1 MVSSFNPSANAKL
14 YAAPDDLKTVGYRSK
29 NAASQAARPILRKSQ
44 SMKQSTTQYQSINAH
59 SGPESVCV
67 PAQVHTNPY
76 AQPFR
81 TQTR

>member
-1 MVSSFNPSANAKL
+1 MVSSFNPAANAKL

-29 NAASQAARPILRKSQ
+29 NAASQSARPILRKSQ
-44 SMKQSTTQYQSINAH
+44 SMKQSTTQYAH

>member
-1 MVSSFNPSANAKL
+1 MVSSFNPAANAKL

-29 NAASQAARPILRKSQ
+29 NAASQSARPILRKSQ